1 MTYNQKTYKKCNFV
15 KLAKD
20 PLKPLAKPKKQKVDY
35 NYKGRT
41 LKEWRDYLIELHS
54 LDTDKSNLIN
64 LTLLELCIY
73 YEWEIHNCNEQFVDL
88 HTLEVK

>member
-41 LKEWRDYLIELHS
+41 LKEWRDGWFKGQYEL
-54 LDTDKSNLIN
+54 D
-64 LTLLELCIY
+64 EL
-73 YEWEIHNCNEQFVDL
+73 
-88 HTLEVK
+88 K